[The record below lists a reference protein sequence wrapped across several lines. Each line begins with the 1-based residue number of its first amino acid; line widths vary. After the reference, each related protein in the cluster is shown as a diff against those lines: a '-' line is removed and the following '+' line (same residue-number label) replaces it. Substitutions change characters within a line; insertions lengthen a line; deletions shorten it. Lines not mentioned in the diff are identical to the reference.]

1 MVDTPT
7 PVRLQFGPFLA
18 DFSACELR
26 KDGRRI
32 RLQGK
37 PMLLLGALA
46 SKPGEV
52 ISREDLQKLLWPGDT
67 FVDFEIGLNA
77 AVSKLRE
84 ALADSPENPKYIETI
99 PKRGYRFVAPVA
111 ADEREEQALSPKQ
124 TPDDG
129 SLPDT
134 SLGGRT
140 IAPLVET
147 VSEYRRAK
155 HFWMIIAAG
164 LAIAA
169 LAVALGQVNV
179 AKIGAVRDRGSVDN
193 APATIRSLAVLPLQ
207 NLSND
212 PAQEYLSDGITD
224 ELITDLAQIG
234 SLRVISRTSSM
245 QYKQTKKSL
254 PEIASELNVDGI
266 IEGTV
271 KRSGDR
277 VRITAQLIHGPSDKH
292 LWANSYDRDMRDV
305 LTFEQEVTADIA
317 RRVQMR
323 AMTGH
328 ETAQLQP
335 VDLEALEAYLQG
347 NYHLNKA
354 DEGPRDEELRK
365 AGEFFKQA
373 INTAPN
379 FAPAYVGLA
388 NSHSNVWWVSG
399 DDWSVMAKAAER
411 AVALDP
417 GSSNAWNALGNAKTV
432 DWDWSGAEEQYRRA
446 IALNPNSAEAH
457 ESLADILDTFG
468 QLEDGWKE
476 HNIAQQLDPN
486 EDHLA
491 EALRRRGQYDRA
503 IDLLKQMSD
512 RRPNNAVVRW
522 FLSENYARKGQYS
535 DWVEELARCMS
546 LFGLPKIADHLRRSF
561 TVAGYSGAS
570 QTWAR
575 ELELLAENRQAY
587 FPGLL
592 AEQYAALGN
601 KDRAFYW
608 LEQGCEHPHQAVSD
622 PVLQFVKVDP
632 GFTPLRSD
640 PRFETTLRCMG
651 LSP

>member
-1 MVDTPT
+1 MADTPT
-7 PVRLQFGPFLA
+7 PSRLRFGPFLA
-18 DFSACELR
+18 DFRACELR
-26 KDGRRI
+26 KDGRKI
-32 RLQGK
+32 RLQEK
-37 PMLLLGALA
+37 PLLLLEALTA
-46 SKPGEV
+46 RPSEV
-52 ISREDLQKLLWPGDT
+52 VSREDLQKRLWPGDT
-67 FVDFEIGLNA
+67 FVDFETGLNG
-77 AVSKLRE
+77 AVKKLRE
-84 ALADSPENPKYIETI
+84 ALADNPENPRYIETI
-99 PKRGYRFVAPVA
+99 PKRGYRFLAQVHSDGTNELVP
-111 ADEREEQALSPKQ
+111 REQPSPR
-124 TPDDG
+124 TE
-129 SLPDT
+129 LTDT
-134 SLGGRT
+134 SLGRRT
-140 IAPLVET
+140 IASLVET

-155 HFWMIIAAG
+155 RFWMIIAGVLAIAG
-164 LAIAA
+164 LA
-169 LAVALGQVNV
+169 VAFGHVNV
-179 AKIGAVRDRGSVDN
+179 AKIAALRDRWSVDSG
-193 APATIRSLAVLPLQ
+193 PPTIRSLAVLPLQ

-292 LWANSYDRDMRDV
+292 LWAKSYDRDMRDV

-323 AMTGH
+323 AMTGR

-365 AGEFFKQA
+365 AGEFFQQA

-379 FAPAYVGLA
+379 FASAYIGLA
-388 NSHSNVWWVSG
+388 NSHFNVWWGSG
-399 DDWSVMAKAAER
+399 DDWSVMGRAAER

-486 EDHLA
+486 EDHLS

-503 IDLLKQMSD
+503 IDILKRVSD

-640 PRFETTLRCMG
+640 ARFNSLLSCMR
-651 LSP
+651 LPP